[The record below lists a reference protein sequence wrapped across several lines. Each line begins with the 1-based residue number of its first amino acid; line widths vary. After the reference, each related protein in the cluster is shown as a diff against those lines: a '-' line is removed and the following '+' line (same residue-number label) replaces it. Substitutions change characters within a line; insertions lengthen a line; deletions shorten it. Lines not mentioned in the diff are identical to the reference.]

1 MGSWSFN
8 QEKDLVG
15 AFSVIVKRQIRE
27 GSFPAL
33 PWLDILGQEAGHSQQ
48 GQQELH
54 GEQWQEAGRGRVISS
69 ASACSGVLLT

>member
-1 MGSWSFN
+1 MSAEAG
-8 QEKDLVG
+8 DVHG
-15 AFSVIVKRQIRE
+15 GRE
-27 GSFPAL
+27 GE